1 MAGARPIAPLFC
13 GAISEDGPGKGEA
26 AMSDKDDRAPA
37 RRQYPP
43 FYEKV
48 VPIVLALIAL
58 VVIALLLVILGVA
71 LGLFPGVV
79 Y

>member
-1 MAGARPIAPLFC
+1 MGNQDERP
-13 GAISEDGPGKGEA
+13 
-26 AMSDKDDRAPA
+26 PA
-37 RRQYPP
+37 RRHYPP

-48 VPIVLALIAL
+48 VPIALAIIALI
-58 VVIALLLVILGVA
+58 VIVLLLVILGVA

>member
-1 MAGARPIAPLFC
+1 
-13 GAISEDGPGKGEA
+13 
-26 AMSDKDDRAPA
+26 MSNQDEQTPTKRH
-37 RRQYPP
+37 YPP

-48 VPIVLALIAL
+48 VPIVLAIIAL
-58 VVIALLLVILGVA
+58 IVIVLLLIILGVA

>member
-1 MAGARPIAPLFC
+1 MGNQ
-13 GAISEDGPGKGEA
+13 DGHT
-26 AMSDKDDRAPA
+26 PA
-37 RRQYPP
+37 RRHYPP

-58 VVIALLLVILGVA
+58 VVIALLLIILGVA